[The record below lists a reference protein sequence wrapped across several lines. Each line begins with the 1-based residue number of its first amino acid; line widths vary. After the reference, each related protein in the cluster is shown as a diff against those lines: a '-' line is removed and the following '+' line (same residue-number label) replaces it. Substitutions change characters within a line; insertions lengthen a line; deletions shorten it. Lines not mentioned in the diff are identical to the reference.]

1 MNLNEIR
8 RNFSIGLKKIGFKFD
23 EDIFIDACMRCD
35 ITLGSRIMTKQE
47 CIKYLWVAYKN
58 VSKNFM
64 HKKYTNSI
72 EEPSIIIEEDYSNDI
87 DRMYNIIKEE
97 VSKKFGESICSSW
110 LDKECNGK
118 SYEELRIL
126 YGDRDYIKIFK
137 EIKSYIKTILPQINK
152 EFKELLVEN
161 GFRRFF

>member
-8 RNFSIGLKKIGFKFD
+8 RNFSIGLKRIGLKFD
-23 EDIFIDACMRCD
+23 EGVFIDACMRCD
-35 ITLGSRIMTKQE
+35 ITLGDRIMTKQE

-58 VSKNFM
+58 ILKNFM
-64 HKKYTNSI
+64 CKKCTKSI
-72 EEPSIIIEEDYSNDI
+72 EESNIITNEDYSKDV

-97 VSKKFGESICSSW
+97 VSKKFGETICSSW

-118 SYEELRIL
+118 SYKELRIL

-161 GFRRFF
+161 GF